1 MYRIGVLG
9 DTHGEWRHTIPALAA
24 LKADRLLHTGD
35 HYSDAQQM
43 ARALKLEVNAVLGNC
58 DFLTSGPKEEILE
71 VAGKRIFLTHGH
83 LYGVKKGLLNLYYR
97 GKEAEAELVVFG
109 HTHAWTLEK
118 MEDILL
124 FNPGSASRPRY
135 NNPTI
140 GLIIIN
146 EGKIAVQRIEI

>member
-9 DTHGEWRHTIPALAA
+9 DTHGEWSHTIPALAA

-35 HYSDAQQM
+35 HYSDARQI

-58 DFLTSGPKEEILE
+58 DFQISGPKEEVLE
-71 VAGKRIFLTHGH
+71 IAGIRIFLTHGH

-109 HTHAWTLEK
+109 HTHYWTLEK
-118 MEDILL
+118 MEGLL
-124 FNPGSASRPRY
+124 LLNPGSPSRPRKT
-135 NNPTI
+135 NPTI

-146 EGKIAVQRIEI
+146 QGKIEVQKIEI